1 MTREM
6 IIKELKN
13 RGYNAEAQTNIKNGV
28 AFEGIRIMASSN
40 VAPVI
45 YTDDILRRAEEENKN
60 LDEVVSAI
68 IGIYEANCSID
79 FDINELFDR
88 EFVLSHLYIGLQ
100 RESTEELV
108 KRGCDFE
115 GIESYLYIRRDRNEG
130 ESYSVKL
137 NEGILERAHI
147 TEEEAWRSAEY
158 NTNRETTIQSMAM
171 VMAELYGMEY
181 SEELEEMTPFYI
193 ISNECKTKGAS
204 AILNKEVL
212 AQFGRKHNTEKI
224 VVLPSSIHEMLLVPY
239 IEEMS
244 LEDFSAMVGEVNNT
258 EVRPEERLTDRAY
271 IITL

>member
-6 IIKELKN
+6 IITELKN

-28 AFEGIRIMASSN
+28 AFEGIRIMANSN

-100 RESTEELV
+100 KESTEELI
-108 KRGCDFE
+108 KRSCDLE
-115 GIESYLYIRRDRNEG
+115 GIESYLYIRRDRNDGEG
-130 ESYSVKL
+130 YSVKL
-137 NEGILERAHI
+137 NEGILERANI
-147 TEEEAWRSAEY
+147 TEKEAWRSAEY
-158 NTNRETTIQSMAM
+158 NTNRETKIQSMAS
-171 VMAELYGMEY
+171 VMAELYGMDDF
-181 SEELEEMTPFYI
+181 EEFEGLTPLYV
-193 ISNECKTKGAS
+193 ISNECKMKGAS
-204 AILNKEVL
+204 AILNKEAL
-212 AQFGRKHNTEKI
+212 AQFARSHNTEDI
-224 VVLPSSIHEMLLVPY
+224 IIIPSSIHEMLLVPY
-239 IEEMS
+239 T
-244 LEDFSAMVGEVNNT
+244 EDMDLDYFSAMVREVNNT

-271 IITL
+271 IVTV

>member
-6 IIKELKN
+6 IITELKN

-28 AFEGIRIMASSN
+28 AFEGIRIMANSN

-45 YTDDILRRAEEENKN
+45 YTDDILRRAEEENKD

-100 RESTEELV
+100 KESTEELI
-108 KRGCDFE
+108 KRGCDLE

-130 ESYSVKL
+130 EGYSVKL
-137 NEGILERAHI
+137 NEGILERANI
-147 TEEEAWRSAEY
+147 TEKEAWRSAEY
-158 NTNRETTIQSMAM
+158 NTNRETKIQSMAS
-171 VMAELYGMEY
+171 VMAELYGMDDF
-181 SEELEEMTPFYI
+181 EEFEGLTPLYV
-193 ISNECKTKGAS
+193 ISNECKMKGAS
-204 AILNKEVL
+204 AILNKEAL
-212 AQFGRKHNTEKI
+212 AQFARSHNTEDI
-224 VVLPSSIHEMLLVPY
+224 IIIPSSIHEMLLVPY
-239 IEEMS
+239 IEDMD
-244 LEDFSAMVGEVNNT
+244 LDYFSAMVREVNNT

-271 IITL
+271 IVTV

>member
-6 IIKELKN
+6 IITELQN

-28 AFEGIRIMASSN
+28 AFEGIRIMTNSN
-40 VAPVI
+40 VAPII
-45 YTDDILRRAEEENKN
+45 YTDDILRRAEEENKDF
-60 LDEVVSAI
+60 DEVVSAI
-68 IGIYEANCSID
+68 IGIYEANRSLD
-79 FDINELFDR
+79 FDVNELFDR

-100 RESTEELV
+100 KESTEELI
-108 KRGCDFE
+108 KRACEFD
-115 GIESYLYIRRDRNEG
+115 GIESYIYIRRERNEG

-137 NEGILERAHI
+137 NEGILARAHI

-171 VMAELYGMEY
+171 VMAEMFGMEY
-181 SEELEEMTPFYI
+181 SEEMEEMTPFYV
-193 ISNECKTKGAS
+193 ISNECKVKGAS

-212 AQFGRKHNTEKI
+212 AQFGRKHNTKKI
-224 VVLPSSIHEMLLVPY
+224 VVLPSSVHEMLLVPY
-239 IEEMS
+239 TEEMS

-258 EVRPEERLTDRAY
+258 EVRPEERLTDKAY

>member
-6 IIKELKN
+6 IITELKN

-100 RESTEELV
+100 KESTEELI
-108 KRGCDFE
+108 KRGCDLE

-130 ESYSVKL
+130 EGYSVKL
-137 NEGILERAHI
+137 NEGILERANI
-147 TEEEAWRSAEY
+147 TEKEAWRSAEY
-158 NTNRETTIQSMAM
+158 NTNRETKIQSMAS
-171 VMAELYGMEY
+171 VMAELYGMDDF
-181 SEELEEMTPFYI
+181 EEFEGLTPLYV
-193 ISNECKTKGAS
+193 ISNECKMKGAS
-204 AILNKEVL
+204 AILNKEAL
-212 AQFGRKHNTEKI
+212 AQFARSHNTEDI
-224 VVLPSSIHEMLLVPY
+224 IIIPSSIHEMLLVPY
-239 IEEMS
+239 IEDMD
-244 LEDFSAMVGEVNNT
+244 LDYFSAMVREVNNT

-271 IITL
+271 IVTV

>member
-6 IIKELKN
+6 IITELKN

-28 AFEGIRIMASSN
+28 AFEGIRIMANSN

-100 RESTEELV
+100 KESTEELI
-108 KRGCDFE
+108 KRSCDLE
-115 GIESYLYIRRDRNEG
+115 GIESYLYIRRDRNDGEG
-130 ESYSVKL
+130 YSVKL
-137 NEGILERAHI
+137 NEGILERANI
-147 TEEEAWRSAEY
+147 TEKEAWRSAEY
-158 NTNRETTIQSMAM
+158 NTNRETKIQSMAS
-171 VMAELYGMEY
+171 VMAELYGMDDF
-181 SEELEEMTPFYI
+181 EEFEGLTPLYV
-193 ISNECKTKGAS
+193 ISNECKMKGAS
-204 AILNKEVL
+204 AILNKEAL
-212 AQFGRKHNTEKI
+212 AQFARSHNTEDMD
-224 VVLPSSIHEMLLVPY
+224 LDY
-239 IEEMS
+239 
-244 LEDFSAMVGEVNNT
+244 FSAMVREVNNT

-271 IITL
+271 IVTV